1 MDLSFLL
8 RMRNS
13 KNPQE
18 RVEYVKF
25 EKKFG
30 RLFRI
35 WYDKTL
41 DVKYKNAMMSCY
53 NNIKDYEIYQ
63 DQTVDI
69 NEEFK
74 F

>member
-1 MDLSFLL
+1 
-8 RMRNS
+8 MRNS

-41 DVKYKNAMMSCY
+41 
-53 NNIKDYEIYQ
+53 
-63 DQTVDI
+63 
-69 NEEFK
+69 
-74 F
+74 